1 MKSGKSHHEEE
12 EENEYDVGSNRDATP
27 SINSTKVS
35 LELRVFR
42 KQPVYLHNVGLSQ
55 WRAQSFPANP
65 QALKNGT
72 DAGPTFSGWFDE
84 NLLTETSSMQ
94 ENQHNPLESH
104 PGVDVSYRS
113 MDIEK
118 DVVSSPFATSMPI
131 PTTMPVPV
139 QSHSAFTDLLPTVA
153 SDECPSAANALNNQE
168 FVIKDGTISIS
179 NTYSKALL
187 DSFTQA
193 LETSGLDLSQTTLSV
208 QIKIGK
214 QPFKGMGLG
223 PSVSK
228 KSADN
233 DIPPLESLEVERFSD
248 VTFNRLRKVK
258 LMQTNGTIPDRQLIK
273 LLLDKSPELK
283 KKNKE
288 KKKEEKK
295 KEEKKKEKKEEKKK
309 EKKKVK
315 KKKGKKKGKGEEKNK
330 EEEKKKEK
338 EKKDR
343 RWRRRRSWRRRKRRS
358 RRRRRRRRKKQKGE
372 EGEEEGEGGG
382 EEKGGE
388 EEEGEEGQ
396 EEEEGEGE
404 EEEEGEEVG
413 EEEGGEEGERG
424 GEEEGEGEDVL
435 ALRTMY

>member
-27 SINSTKVS
+27 SINSTKVFQTLRNLMPQTEQKQDNASFFLEVIQYVQYLQETVQKYEGSNKPLSSAPSKLMPWGNYLS

-139 QSHSAFTDLLPTVA
+139 QSHSAFSDLLPTLA

-228 KSADN
+228 DTENPPPAGDQFMEEFQDTNN
-233 DIPPLESLEVERFSD
+233 DEELE
-248 VTFNRLRKVK
+248 
-258 LMQTNGTIPDRQLIK
+258 
-273 LLLDKSPELK
+273 
-283 KKNKE
+283 
-288 KKKEEKK
+288 
-295 KEEKKKEKKEEKKK
+295 
-309 EKKKVK
+309 
-315 KKKGKKKGKGEEKNK
+315 
-330 EEEKKKEK
+330 
-338 EKKDR
+338 
-343 RWRRRRSWRRRKRRS
+343 
-358 RRRRRRRRKKQKGE
+358 
-372 EGEEEGEGGG
+372 
-382 EEKGGE
+382 
-388 EEEGEEGQ
+388 
-396 EEEEGEGE
+396 
-404 EEEEGEEVG
+404 
-413 EEEGGEEGERG
+413 
-424 GEEEGEGEDVL
+424 
-435 ALRTMY
+435 